1 MTWGLA
7 RRMST
12 GGGGVAGAGE
22 STGYGG
28 ARGESGGVRGESGGV
43 RGESGGVRGESG
55 GVRGESLGFAAKM
68 VGIGLCAGLALV
80 SCQFAI
86 EACFHALR

>member
-12 GGGGVAGAGE
+12 GGDGVRTVGGA
-22 STGYGG
+22 TGYGG
-28 ARGESGGVRGESGGV
+28 VTRG
-43 RGESGGVRGESG
+43 
-55 GVRGESLGFAAKM
+55 SLGFAAKM

-80 SCQFAI
+80 SCQFVI
-86 EACFHALR
+86 EKFFQAFP

>member
-12 GGGGVAGAGE
+12 GVDSVRVAGGA
-22 STGYGG
+22 TGD
-28 ARGESGGVRGESGGV
+28 SGVTGQ
-43 RGESGGVRGESG
+43 
-55 GVRGESLGFAAKM
+55 SLGFAAKM

-80 SCQFAI
+80 SCQLAI
-86 EACFHALR
+86 EACFHAMR

>member
-12 GGGGVAGAGE
+12 GGDGVTVAGGSTGDGGV
-22 STGYGG
+22 T
-28 ARGESGGVRGESGGV
+28 
-43 RGESGGVRGESG
+43 
-55 GVRGESLGFAAKM
+55 GESLGFAAKM

-80 SCQFAI
+80 SCQFVI
-86 EACFHALR
+86 EACFRALR

>member
-1 MTWGLA
+1 MTGGLA

-12 GGGGVAGAGE
+12 GRGGVTVAGG
-22 STGYGG
+22 STGG
-28 ARGESGGVRGESGGV
+28 SGVT
-43 RGESGGVRGESG
+43 
-55 GVRGESLGFAAKM
+55 GESLGFAAKM

>member
-12 GGGGVAGAGE
+12 GGDGVRVAGGP
-22 STGYGG
+22 TGD
-28 ARGESGGVRGESGGV
+28 SGVT
-43 RGESGGVRGESG
+43 
-55 GVRGESLGFAAKM
+55 GESLGFAAKM

-86 EACFHALR
+86 EACFHAMR